1 MSTLVNRLLC
11 PNYEDYDLY
20 GCNGNAHVGFPE
32 LWPAEAAANAAVCEE
47 QNRQRALMRM
57 MGYTRTRRLLEH
69 FRAKRHDKKYMV
81 AVVRAALE
89 QLADEILPR
98 HQDRSKGQA
107 QPPPVQPVK
116 SQRFIQQ
123 DDNIVAYA
131 LATLADENGWK
142 RTTPEHYNGKSIYK
156 IV

>member
-20 GCNGNAHVGFPE
+20 GCNGNAYVGFPE

-47 QNRQRALMRM
+47 QNRQRALMRL
-57 MGYTRTRRLLEH
+57 MGYTRTRKLLEH
-69 FRAKRHDKKYMV
+69 FRAKRYDKKYM
-81 AVVRAALE
+81 ADIVRAALE
-89 QLADEILPR
+89 YMADEMLPR
-98 HQDRSKGQA
+98 HQEHSKGQVTT
-107 QPPPVQPVK
+107 PSEPVK
-116 SQRFIQQ
+116 PQRFIQQ

-131 LATLADENGWK
+131 LATLADDNGWE
-142 RTTPEHYNGKSIYK
+142 RIPIEHYNGKSIYK